1 MTCGRLYAKRRAT
14 VHKGALYVVM
24 YWTILNSMLL
34 AMNMLEKEAMPKTK
48 G

>member
-1 MTCGRLYAKRRAT
+1 MTCGMLYRNMRPTADR
-14 VHKGALYVVM
+14 GALYVVM

-34 AMNMLEKEAMPKTK
+34 AMNMLEKEAMPKMN